1 MWNTLYICIIIIGTI
16 MTLPIQALGHNPSY
30 ERNARPIN
38 FFAQPGAIPPLVGGG
53 NEPTGIAAING
64 EITPTYAQ
72 QDTSYTNGLGHSKH
86 NFMWN
91 I

>member
-1 MWNTLYICIIIIGTI
+1 MKETLYICIIKIGTI
-16 MTLPIQALGHNPSY
+16 KTLPIQALGHNPSY
-30 ERNARPIN
+30 ERNARPVN
-38 FFAQPGAIPPLVGGG
+38 FFANPGAIPPLLGGG
-53 NEPTGIAAING
+53 TEQTGISAINC

-72 QDTSYTNGLGHSKH
+72 QDTSHTNGLGHSRH

>member
-1 MWNTLYICIIIIGTI
+1 MAL
-16 MTLPIQALGHNPSY
+16 LPINPLGHNPSY
-30 ERNARPIN
+30 ERNARPVN
-38 FFAQPGAIPPLVGGG
+38 FFAQPAAIPPLVGA
-53 NEPTGIAAING
+53 EPQSGVAAING

-72 QDTSYTNGLGHSKH
+72 QDSSYTNGLGHSKH